1 MRFLCCAFERVPRL
15 TLGQQ
20 LLAKLWEL
28 VLSIHAPRR
37 EQLVPQLVGGK
48 LCCSPGTALLQ
59 QLTYRLLSLA
69 LGACPGRALAR
80 SVLLRFL
87 SREIGCH
94 PACTLSLQQL
104 S

>member
-1 MRFLCCAFERVPRL
+1 MRFLCCSFERVPRL
-15 TLGQQ
+15 ALGQQ

-69 LGACPGRALAR
+69 LRAYPRRAFAGG
-80 SVLLRFL
+80 VLLRFL
-87 SREIGCH
+87 GR
-94 PACTLSLQQL
+94 
-104 S
+104 